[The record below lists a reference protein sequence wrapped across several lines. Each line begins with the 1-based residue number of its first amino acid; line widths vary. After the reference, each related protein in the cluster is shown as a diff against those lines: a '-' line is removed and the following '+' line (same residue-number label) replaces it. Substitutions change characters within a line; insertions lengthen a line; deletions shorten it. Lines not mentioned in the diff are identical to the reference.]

1 MSHFKVFLRDKSLLR
16 RVSLAQQVGGA
27 VDTAAPFA
35 AKHDLTQVGLSCLV
49 VLLGSFSLDI
59 IIFTTLRLFQV
70 KPDLFW
76 AQRICV

>member
-35 AKHDLTQVGLSCLV
+35 AKHDLTQVRLSCLV
-49 VLLGSFSLDI
+49 VLLGSFFLD

-76 AQRICV
+76 AQRIWV